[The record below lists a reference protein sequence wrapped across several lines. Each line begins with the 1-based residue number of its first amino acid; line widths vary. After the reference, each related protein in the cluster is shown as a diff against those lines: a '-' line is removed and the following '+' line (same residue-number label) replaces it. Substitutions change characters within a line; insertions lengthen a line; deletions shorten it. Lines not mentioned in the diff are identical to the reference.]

1 MGSRDVIGN
10 KRKMEERKEKVVGER
25 AGRERE
31 KRKEV
36 KGMGNG
42 NGKGKRKEIINLS

>member
-1 MGSRDVIGN
+1 
-10 KRKMEERKEKVVGER
+10 MEERKEKVVGER

-42 NGKGKRKEIINLS
+42 NGKGKRKEIRNLS